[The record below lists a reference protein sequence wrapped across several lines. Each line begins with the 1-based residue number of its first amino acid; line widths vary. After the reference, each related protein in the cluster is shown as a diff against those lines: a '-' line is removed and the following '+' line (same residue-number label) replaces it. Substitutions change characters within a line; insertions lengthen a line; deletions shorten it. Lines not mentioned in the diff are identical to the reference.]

1 MGLRP
6 KSYGENQSVQR
17 PKLIQY
23 KCKDLQYYNTTR
35 SYSHFWLHRKFN
47 WGITEIRA
55 TVH

>member
-23 KCKDLQYYNTTR
+23 KYKDLQYYNTTR

-55 TVH
+55 TVD